1 MTYKAMTP
9 MSANPSAAAGG
20 LRLEEWDEPKTASKP
35 EAFVPSSQRELT
47 GHDIAQLK
55 PRQIVNTQ
63 LGLEL
68 YVPAAWREEKNS
80 RSLVLVDPA
89 TDSRLEA
96 SGFARADV
104 SIEKWV
110 GMRLPIFEKEK
121 PYMSRIGTPVVLKG
135 ENWGSRVQGIAAQYQ
150 GTVPGEDE
158 ASDMLV
164 MCLRTDSMLVSIT
177 IQAKASVFAQQ
188 RAIYNW
194 MVSRSDI
201 VSTDALMNDAM
212 RSAGG
217 NQAGQ
222 MSRVARPS
230 VVSNTV
236 IETDQDRAVGNIA
249 SGQRLMRLA
258 IICNIGLG
266 LWTRFVGLTDRTQWA
281 LALFMSV
288 LVGCM
293 SIYGMVRMA
302 KGFGWSTVTKIIVLV
317 LAFIPIINLI
327 TLLIL
332 NHHARARL
340 KDEGYT
346 VGYLGAPEAIPDSN
360 HDLRNVIIFA
370 AFASIIGYV
379 AITKASRPPKELP
392 IAEFTSPD
400 RRFSISMPGTPK
412 ADDGQYADINNGHSY
427 SLHSGKL
434 LYGVSHYDLP
444 ERPANISEAL
454 DELRSD
460 MSEGYD
466 STSIDE
472 RPLQL
477 DGYAGRSLRLL
488 DHEVLRL
495 VNYYLVGKTV
505 YVVEITGPKSEEY
518 SPKVPA
524 YFASF
529 HLIPRD

>member
-1 MTYKAMTP
+1 MTP
-9 MSANPSAAAGG
+9 MSANPSAASGG
-20 LRLEEWDEPKTASKP
+20 LRLEEWDESPATSKP
-35 EAFVPSSQRELT
+35 VAFVPSSQRELT

-80 RSLVLVDPA
+80 RSLILVDPA
-89 TDSRLEA
+89 TGSRLEA
-96 SGFARADV
+96 TGFARADV
-104 SIEKWV
+104 PIEKWV
-110 GMRLPIFEKEK
+110 AMRLPIFEKEK
-121 PYMSRIGTPVVLKG
+121 PHMSKTGSPIVLKG
-135 ENWGSRVQGIAAQYQ
+135 ESWGSRIQGIAMEYQ
-150 GTVPGEDE
+150 GAEPGESE
-158 ASDMLV
+158 TSHMLV
-164 MCLRTDSMLVSIT
+164 LCLRTDSMLIAIT
-177 IQAKASVFAQQ
+177 IQARASVFAQQ

-194 MVSRSDI
+194 MISRSDI
-201 VSTDALMNDAM
+201 INTDALMTDAM
-212 RSAGG
+212 RSSGAGKDG
-217 NQAGQ
+217 GQ

-230 VVSNTV
+230 VASNTV
-236 IETDQDRAVGNIA
+236 IETDQDKAVGNIA

-266 LWTRFVGLTDRTQWA
+266 LWTRLVGLTDRTQLV
-281 LALFMSV
+281 LALFLAV

-293 SIYGMVRMA
+293 SIYGMIRMA

-400 RRFSISMPGTPK
+400 RRFSISMPGAPK
-412 ADDGQYADINNGHSY
+412 ADSGQYADINDGHSY
-427 SLHSGKL
+427 SLQSGKL

-454 DELRSD
+454 DELRND

-488 DHEVLRL
+488 DHDLL
-495 VNYYLVGKTV
+495 HMVNFYLVGKTV

-518 SPKVPA
+518 SPKVAA

-529 HLIPRD
+529 HLIPRE